1 MDDNPFDKIHQ
12 ASTRGHGVTLTHAD
26 VMLIMELLGDE
37 LGRVEAK
44 LLKWDDIIKEV
55 QPQQETRGRSASGRR
70 LSYVV

>member
-44 LLKWDDIIKEV
+44 LLKWDDIIKEYN
-55 QPQQETRGRSASGRR
+55 RGKKREAEAQAEGD
-70 LSYVV
+70 

>member
-44 LLKWDDIIKEV
+44 LLKWDDIIKEYN
-55 QPQQETRGRSASGRR
+55 RSKKREAEAQAEGD
-70 LSYVV
+70 